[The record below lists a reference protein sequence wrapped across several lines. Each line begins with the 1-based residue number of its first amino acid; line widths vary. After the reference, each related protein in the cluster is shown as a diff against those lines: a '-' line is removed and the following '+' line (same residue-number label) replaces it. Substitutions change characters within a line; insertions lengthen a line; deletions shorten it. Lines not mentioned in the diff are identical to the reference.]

1 MDESRGREVMILRSP
16 SCDEIAKGIHSSIIP
31 VMKSM
36 QGDLAKNFA
45 DFTDYLFSGTARNAK
60 NQMLAMAACNCYLN
74 KMLQTQN
81 RPFLRFIEIG

>member
-1 MDESRGREVMILRSP
+1 
-16 SCDEIAKGIHSSIIP
+16 
-31 VMKSM
+31 MKSM

-81 RPFLRFIEIG
+81 

>member
-1 MDESRGREVMILRSP
+1 MDESRGGEVMILSSP
-16 SCDEIAKGIHSSIIP
+16 ICDEIAKGIHSSIAL

-36 QGDLAKNFA
+36 QGDLANNFA
-45 DFTDYLFSGTARNAK
+45 DFIDYLFSGTARNAK